1 LRRNT
6 EVARAVRLALA
17 GEMHYLIQCG
27 HNRQDAFADDHDRAT
42 YLAML
47 REAALQY
54 GVAIHAYAL
63 MPIEVHLLAT
73 PSAAQ
78 SLSRLMQSLGRR
90 YVAAVNRRHGR
101 SGTLWSG
108 RFRAGLIDGA
118 ALGAA
123 ALIHI
128 ESLPVRRGL
137 ATAAGEWPW
146 SSASHH
152 LGRRRD
158 PVVTEHPA
166 YWSLGNTP
174 FERELAHANMLR
186 EGLQAAVSAT
196 FTAAA
201 MQGRALGPP
210 VFSRRVEAATGLSRE
225 TKPRGR
231 PPRSR
236 QTARP

>member
-1 LRRNT
+1 M
-6 EVARAVRLALA
+6 ARPVRLALA
-17 GEMHYLIQCG
+17 GEMHYVIQCG

-47 REAALQY
+47 RDAALQY

-63 MPIEVHLLAT
+63 LPTEVHLLAT

-101 SGTLWSG
+101 SGTLWAG
-108 RFRAGLIDGA
+108 RFRAGLIDAA
-118 ALGAA
+118 ALGEA
-123 ALIHI
+123 ALVHI
-128 ESLPVRRGL
+128 ESLPVRKGL

-146 SSASHH
+146 SSAGHH
-152 LGRRRD
+152 LGRCRD
-158 PVVTEHPA
+158 ALVTEHSA

-174 FERELAHANMLR
+174 FERELAHANTLH
-186 EGLQAAVSAT
+186 EGLQAETSAK
-196 FTAAA
+196 FIAAA

-210 VFSRRVEAATGLSRE
+210 VFSARVESATGLILESR
-225 TKPRGR
+225 PRGR
-231 PPRSR
+231 PPR
-236 QTARP
+236 ARSTVWP